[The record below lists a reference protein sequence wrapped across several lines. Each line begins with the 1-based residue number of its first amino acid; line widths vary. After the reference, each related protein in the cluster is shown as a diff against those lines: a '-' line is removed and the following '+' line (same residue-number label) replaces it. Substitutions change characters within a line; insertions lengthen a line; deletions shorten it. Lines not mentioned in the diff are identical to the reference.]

1 LLFAIFTLAGEYL
14 LNFKTRHLQMSAKV
28 KILST
33 LQIKQKISRL
43 AFQVYENNFSEKEIL
58 VVGIDGNGY
67 KVAQQLFDKLK
78 EISPLKLKLGKIT
91 LNKEKPWDGEP
102 KVDFTEKDFVNKTV
116 VLVDDV
122 LNSGK
127 TLMYAV
133 KLFLDKPVKKIN
145 TVILV
150 DRSHTRFPVKA
161 DYVGLTLS
169 TTLQER
175 IEADFSAK
183 QKEAVYLI

>member
-1 LLFAIFTLAGEYL
+1 
-14 LNFKTRHLQMSAKV
+14 MSEKV
-28 KILST
+28 KILDT
-33 LQIKQKISRL
+33 LQIKQKLNRL
-43 AFQVYENNFSEKEIL
+43 AFEVYENNFTEKEIL

-67 KVAQQLFDKLK
+67 KVAQQISEKLK
-78 EISPLKLKLGKIT
+78 EISPLKITLGKIKV
-91 LNKEKPWDGEP
+91 NKDKPWEGEP
-102 KVDFTEKDFVNKTV
+102 EVDFTEKEFVNKTI

-133 KLFLDKPVKKIN
+133 KLFLDKPVKKLN

-169 TTLQER
+169 TTLQEH
-175 IEADFSAK
+175 IEADFSK
-183 QKEAVYLI
+183 KNKEAVYLI

>member
-1 LLFAIFTLAGEYL
+1 MGD
-14 LNFKTRHLQMSAKV
+14 KV
-28 KILST
+28 KILDT
-33 LQIKQKISRL
+33 LQIKQKLNRL
-43 AFQVYENNFSEKEIL
+43 AFEVYENNFSEKELLI
-58 VVGIDGNGY
+58 VGIDGNGY
-67 KVAQQLFDKLK
+67 KVAKQLSEKLK
-78 EISPLKLKLGKIT
+78 KISPIKIT
-91 LNKEKPWDGEP
+91 LGNIKLNKEKPWMGEP
-102 KVDFTEKDFVNKTV
+102 STDFKDKAFVNKTII
-116 VLVDDV
+116 LVDDV

-169 TTLQER
+169 TTLQEH
-175 IEADFSAK
+175 IEADFSK
-183 QKEAVYLI
+183 KNKEAVYLI

>member
-1 LLFAIFTLAGEYL
+1 
-14 LNFKTRHLQMSAKV
+14 MSKV
-28 KILST
+28 KILDT
-33 LQIKQKISRL
+33 TQIRQKLSRL
-43 AFQVYENNFSEKEIL
+43 AYEVYENNFSEKEL
-58 VVGIDGNGY
+58 MVVGIEGNGY
-67 KVAQQLFDKLK
+67 KVAQQLSRQLEK
-78 EISPLKLKLGKIT
+78 ISPLKISLGKIT
-91 LNKEKPWDGEP
+91 LNKEKPWAGEP
-102 KVDFTEKDFVNKTV
+102 VTDFDEKSFVNKTV

-145 TVILV
+145 TVVLV

-169 TTLQER
+169 TTLQEH
-175 IEADFSAK
+175 IEADFSK
-183 QKEAVYLI
+183 KEKEAVYLI

>member
-1 LLFAIFTLAGEYL
+1 
-14 LNFKTRHLQMSAKV
+14 MSKV
-28 KILST
+28 KILDT
-33 LQIKQKISRL
+33 LQIGQKLNRL
-43 AFQVYENNFSEKEIL
+43 AFEVYENNFSEKELL

-67 KVAQQLFDKLK
+67 KVAQALGEKLK
-78 EISPLKLKLGKIT
+78 DISTLKITLGKIT
-91 LNKEKPWDGEP
+91 LNKEKPWEGEP
-102 KVDFTEKDFVNKTV
+102 KLDFDEKAFVNKAV
-116 VLVDDV
+116 ILVDDV

-133 KLFLDKPVKKIN
+133 KAFLDKPVKKIN

-169 TTLQER
+169 TSLQEH
-175 IEADFSAK
+175 IEADFSK
-183 QKEAVYLI
+183 KEKEAVYLI

>member
-1 LLFAIFTLAGEYL
+1 MSLRTLTDNLFRI
-14 LNFKTRHLQMSAKV
+14 KMSEKV
-28 KILST
+28 KILDT
-33 LQIKQKISRL
+33 LQIKQKLNRL
-43 AFQVYENNFSEKEIL
+43 AFEVYENNFTEKELL

-67 KVAQQLFDKLK
+67 KVAQQITEKLK
-78 EISPLKLKLGKIT
+78 EICPLKITLGKIKV
-91 LNKEKPWDGEP
+91 NKDKPWEGEP
-102 KVDFTEKDFVNKTV
+102 QVDFTEKEFVNKTI

-133 KLFLDKPVKKIN
+133 KLFLDKPVKKLN

-169 TTLQER
+169 TTLQEH
-175 IEADFSAK
+175 IEADFSK
-183 QKEAVYLI
+183 KNKEAVYLI